1 MELNNFR
8 VFLPLPFYI
17 SRDIGRKNVRKKGRE
32 GRMKDFF
39 WVSRVP
45 WPFNFSNNTKG
56 KVLLF
61 SLHGKEVEVQR
72 G

>member
-1 MELNNFR
+1 MELSNFR

-32 GRMKDFF
+32 DGMKDFF
-39 WVSRVP
+39 WVSHVS
-45 WPFNFSNNTKG
+45 WPFNSSNNTKE
-56 KVLLF
+56 KTLLF
-61 SLHGKEVEVQR
+61 SLHGEEMEVQR